1 MSGIL
6 RNELRR
12 LFVNDQDWIIF
23 LCREG
28 RRRITHMETRKKGI
42 SLFESIR
49 IIERGIRR
57 SVRIILAKRMYDS
70 IFSDIY
76 TSLEWFLPSNSY
88 KYFSLCTLFHIIR
101 HGKVPFLNSVVIFN
115 SDRAS
120 HCTRSVH
127 DRFFF

>member
-12 LFVNDQDWIIF
+12 LFVNDRDWIIF

-57 SVRIILAKRMYDS
+57 SARIILAKRKYDS

-76 TSLEWFLPSNSY
+76 TSLA
-88 KYFSLCTLFHIIR
+88 FSLCTLFHIIR